1 MTICILVHPDTFPV
15 VITDNL
21 ISNNGNQE
29 SISTPLVDNERRR
42 GVQDTRPAGVAN
54 KVWFLNI
61 DNDNKTFMYLIYSGT
76 VKLVQELEQYIYS
89 KLSYSN
95 IYDISFEDIKS
106 FCEEKYSLNPEQI
119 LSVIILYKDNKNYI
133 SYDSFNA
140 HSICNITNRDNNKC
154 LYIGSGGD
162 CFKETILKKEKIQE
176 LLSKEYTDDNCL
188 VAIENSILTGME
200 IIAEL
205 TKDYMRGQDSLFAKK
220 SCGALYHMY
229 CLPKLYGINNQDNC
243 SYIKKG
249 LGQLFIDYDE
259 LKREYILTKI
269 LITYSDIDNQKIYS
283 TNIDLNEKIRSNGES
298 EGKYRFS
305 IDENKIKKFKIGN
318 LKEELSSNYELD
330 DVKINCD
337 KLIIYIK
344 HPFANNH
351 ISYFHNS
358 AVMDVVKLE
367 ILENKLY
374 LCLSFE
380 NGCKT
385 LSEYVQ
391 NFDDKV
397 RRRIMEAIE
406 RER

>member
-21 ISNNGNQE
+21 ISNKGNQE
-29 SISTPLVDNERRR
+29 SISTPLVDNEGRR
-42 GVQDTRPAGVAN
+42 GIQDTRPAGVAN

-95 IYDISFEDIKS
+95 IYSISFEDIKS
-106 FCEEKYSLNPEQI
+106 FCEEKCSLNPEQI
-119 LSVIILYKDNKNYI
+119 LSVILLYKDNKDYI

-140 HSICNITNRDNNKC
+140 HPMCNITNINNNKC

-162 CFKETILKKEKIQE
+162 CFKEIILKKERIQE
-176 LLSKEYTDDNCL
+176 LLSNEYTDDNCL
-188 VAIENSILTGME
+188 AAIENSILTGME

-229 CLPKLYGINNQDNC
+229 CLPKLYGIDNQDTC
-243 SYIKKG
+243 SYVKKG

-259 LKREYILTKI
+259 LKREYILTRI

-298 EGKYRFS
+298 EGKYRFF
-305 IDENKIKKFKIGN
+305 IDKNKIKKYKIGN

-330 DVKINCD
+330 DIKINCD

-344 HPFANNH
+344 HPLANKH
-351 ISYFHNS
+351 IPYFHNS
-358 AVMDVVKLE
+358 AVVDVVKLE
-367 ILENKLY
+367 ILGSKLY
-374 LCLSFE
+374 LCLSFD
-380 NGCKT
+380 NGFKT
-385 LSEYVQ
+385 LNEYVQ
-391 NFDDKV
+391 NFDDEV
-397 RRRIMEAIE
+397 RRGIMEAIE